1 MLLNLFTAFHV
12 LLSLVGIASGFVVL
26 YGLLTA
32 KAFPG
37 WTAWF
42 LTTTVATSATGFLFP
57 FHGFKPSYAVG
68 ILSLVALA
76 MAIVARYRYGLI
88 GGWRKTYVISAIVA
102 LYFNVFVLIAQLFM
116 KVPPLKALA
125 PTGSE
130 PPFLVVQ
137 IVVLV
142 LFVVL
147 GFRAVAKFRD
157 AGGSLLETKRS
168 AAGA

>member
-1 MLLNLFTAFHV
+1 MLLSAFTAFHV
-12 LLSLVGIASGFVVL
+12 LLSLVGIASGLIVL

-42 LTTTVATSATGFLFP
+42 LTTTVATSITGFLFP
-57 FHGFKPSYAVG
+57 YHGFTPGYTLG
-68 ILSLVALA
+68 ILSIVALA
-76 MAIVARYRYGLI
+76 LAIAALYRYKLI

-102 LYFNVFVLIAQLFM
+102 LYFNVFVLFAQLFM

-130 PPFLVVQ
+130 PPFLITQLVVMA
-137 IVVLV
+137 V
-142 LFVVL
+142 FVFL
-147 GFRAVAKFRD
+147 GFRAVSKFKES
-157 AGGSLLETKRS
+157 GSLEARKAAAS
-168 AAGA
+168 A

>member
-1 MLLNLFTAFHV
+1 MLLSAFTAFHV
-12 LLSLVGIASGFVVL
+12 LLSLIGIVSGLVVL
-26 YGLLTA
+26 YGLLNA

-68 ILSLVALA
+68 IFSLLALA
-76 MAIVARYRYGLI
+76 LSIAARYRYDLV
-88 GGWRKTYVISAIVA
+88 GGWRKTYVISAVIA
-102 LYFNVFVLIAQLFM
+102 LYFNVFVLIAQLFQ
-116 KVPPLKALA
+116 KVPPLNALA

-130 PPFLVVQ
+130 PPFLVAQ
-137 IVVLV
+137 IVVMV

-147 GFRAVAKFRD
+147 GFRAVAEFLD
-157 AGGSLLETKRS
+157 GGGSLLETKRS

>member
-1 MLLNLFTAFHV
+1 MLLSAFTAFHV
-12 LLSLVGIASGFVVL
+12 LLSLIGIISGLVVL
-26 YGLLTA
+26 YGMLRA
-32 KAFPG
+32 KGLPG

-42 LTTTVATSATGFLFP
+42 LATTVATSATGFLFP

-68 ILSLVALA
+68 ILSLIFLALA
-76 MAIVARYRYGLI
+76 IAARYRYGLL
-88 GGWRKTYVISAIVA
+88 GGWRKTYVISAVIA

-130 PPFLVVQ
+130 PPFLIVQ
-137 IVVLV
+137 IIILV

-147 GFRAVAKFRD
+147 GFRAVAQFQNS
-157 AGGSLLETKRS
+157 GSSLESRS
-168 AAGA
+168 AAAGA